1 MRYLVTLLWGDTLSF
16 NIKHQLTHILYYFL
30 FIATKFDRNSINAQK
45 LSDERH
51 GPFKP
56 ANAYQAEMR
65 TRPNFRPSAAISS
78 LAGSEMGDTK
88 SFRAVRAYQNEFSKR
103 RDEILTDIAKN
114 G

>member
-1 MRYLVTLLWGDTLSF
+1 
-16 NIKHQLTHILYYFL
+16 
-30 FIATKFDRNSINAQK
+30 
-45 LSDERH
+45 
-51 GPFKP
+51 
-56 ANAYQAEMR
+56 MR

>member
-1 MRYLVTLLWGDTLSF
+1 MPCLLTQTSTH
-16 NIKHQLTHILYYFL
+16 HQILLFL
-30 FIATKFDRNSINAQK
+30 FSLRKNSIIIVRNSINAQK

-78 LAGSEMGDTK
+78 LAGSDMGDTK

>member
-1 MRYLVTLLWGDTLSF
+1 
-16 NIKHQLTHILYYFL
+16 
-30 FIATKFDRNSINAQK
+30 
-45 LSDERH
+45 
-51 GPFKP
+51 
-56 ANAYQAEMR
+56 MR

-78 LAGSEMGDTK
+78 LAGSDMGDTK